1 MGRKKI
7 QIEKIA
13 DDRNR
18 QVTFTKRKFGLFKKS
33 YELSVLCECDIA
45 VIIFKNGKLYQFSS
59 TDIEKIIQSHGN
71 FEAYESLNSFD
82 IENSIQKREQSD
94 KKAIDGYGVNF
105 HDRLSNP
112 NPFEL
117 NQYYNNQPMMGNQ
130 LPNLNIPVPTN
141 DEHLKLEFQK
151 QIHNLV
157 MNEQRSKPKSLTKT
171 YSDTQL
177 IDKRDDNSPRSTA
190 YQNVPR
196 QRLSYINQPGINYE
210 KHPTI
215 QENTFPN
222 NEALDIDVEG
232 SLASSITT
240 VCSSTNPMNIKLE
253 NGEYGKWQRSAPCR
267 RQSIHEIQ
275 TSGFGIADPSM
286 DQVSFDQI
294 HKNFDNNFE
303 RNRRH
308 SSDTL
313 CIQNNL
319 STNLPNLYKFKIL
332 LWKLVN

>member
-45 VIIFKNGKLYQFSS
+45 VIIFKNGKLYQYSS
-59 TDIEKIIQSHGN
+59 ADIDKVIESHGN
-71 FEAYESLNSFD
+71 FEPYESLNSFD
-82 IENSIQKREQSD
+82 IENSIQKREASD
-94 KKAIDGYGVNF
+94 KKQIDSYGAGF
-105 HDRLSNP
+105 QDRLSNP

-117 NQYYNNQPMMGNQ
+117 NQYYNNQSMMGRQ
-130 LPNLNIPVPTN
+130 APNLNIPVPSH
-141 DEHLKLEFQK
+141 DDDFKLEFQK
-151 QIHNLV
+151 SMINSLV

-171 YSDTQL
+171 FSDTQL
-177 IDKRDDNSPRSTA
+177 IEQKDEMQMSPSSTI

-222 NEALDIDVEG
+222 NETLDIDVEG

-240 VCSSTNPMNIKLE
+240 VCSTSNPMNIKLE
-253 NGEYGKWQRSAPCR
+253 NG
-267 RQSIHEIQ
+267 
-275 TSGFGIADPSM
+275 
-286 DQVSFDQI
+286 
-294 HKNFDNNFE
+294 
-303 RNRRH
+303 
-308 SSDTL
+308 
-313 CIQNNL
+313 
-319 STNLPNLYKFKIL
+319 
-332 LWKLVN
+332 